1 MLRKLLAVLWF
12 FGCLLT
18 ALALFATPS
27 AAPPAPVTDPAA
39 VRALAPSAP
48 LPATHADCH
57 G

>member
-1 MLRKLLAVLWF
+1 MVRKLLAVLGF